1 MRKVIQSAGIF
12 FLFTTV
18 LFLMSSCNKEI
29 SASGSTSSSTNTTPT
44 TSTSSTIAVALDST
58 RTDSVYILQQ
68 CSSGYFRDSIAASSL
83 PDSILSYLANSY
95 PGNSFRSAYIIKAS
109 AGNVGGYVVIISF
122 NGKPVGLLFDSAG
135 NFQRVLEQREHGDIN
150 GRGWHH
156 GGRFQDRDGD
166 QSDSIAL
173 SALPGAV
180 STYMTSNYPSDT
192 LIRAYRNSDSS
203 ILVISKNNGLFAN
216 LFTSAGV
223 FVKRVALAPQEFI
236 FSQPVAQNIAQ
247 DSLPSNVLSYLSTT
261 YPNYVFETASSI
273 WTAGQ
278 LGGYAV
284 VIDANNTK
292 YAVWFDVTGK
302 MVATIILW

>member
-12 FLFTTV
+12 FLFATV
-18 LFLMSSCNKEI
+18 MFLMSSCNKEM

-44 TSTSSTIAVALDST
+44 TSTSSTIAVTLDST
-58 RTDSVYILQQ
+58 GMDSVYILQQ
-68 CSSGYFRDSIAASSL
+68 CSSGYFRDSIAASAL
-83 PDSILSYLANSY
+83 PDSILNYLANSY
-95 PGNSFRSAYIIKAS
+95 PGNSFRSAYVIKDS
-109 AGNVGGYVVIISF
+109 AGTVGGYVVVISF
-122 NGKPVGLLFDSAG
+122 NDKPVGLLFDAAG

-166 QSDSIAL
+166 QRDSIAL
-173 SALPGAV
+173 AALPGAV
-180 STYMTSNYPSDT
+180 NTYMTSNYPSDT

-223 FVKRVALAPQEFI
+223 FVKRVALAPQEFL

-247 DSLPSNVLSYLSTT
+247 DSLPSNVLSYLLTT

-278 LGGYAV
+278 LRGYAV

-302 MVATIILW
+302 MGAAVILW